1 MFQNKPNAP
10 SLFVS
15 SYRLLEIGKES
26 ELISIPLFR
35 FSRSFSERGLLLLRM
50 KEECERQESKECIV
64 CRNRISLSNVIAR
77 NQATAKS
84 DCEAISLKERK
95 DIWSQ
100 IS

>member
-10 SLFVS
+10 PLFVS
-15 SYRLLEIGKES
+15 SCRLLEIGEES
-26 ELISIPLFR
+26 ESISIPLFL
-35 FSRSFSERGLLLLRM
+35 SRSFSERGLLLLRM

-64 CRNRISLSNVIAR
+64 CRNRISLSNVIVR

-95 DIWSQ
+95 NVWSQ